1 MSKDSMQN
9 SKHLRAVFTYFWL
22 IPLVYLLPDFFA
34 QYLPPNKFL
43 IVVASLTIIVPLM
56 IYIVVPVNIFLL
68 GRLTNVADNPKK
80 KK

>member
-1 MSKDSMQN
+1 MSKDNMHN
-9 SKHLRAVFTYFWL
+9 SKHLRVVFTYFWL

-43 IVVASLTIIVPLM
+43 IVVVSLTIIVPLM
-56 IYIVVPVNIFLL
+56 SYIVVPVNIFLF
-68 GRLTNVADNPKK
+68 GWLTNATDNLKK